1 MDFLKKVVQL
11 TSARYIALPLEI
23 LTSVIIVR
31 TLGIDK
37 YGVYTIAFI
46 IPNIIVSFGS
56 FGVGPAIVYFFNK
69 RNLKISELFITF
81 FLIGT
86 LVGIIYFLGLSSISG
101 LIQNFFLKNKLN
113 QELML
118 IAFFSIIVILP
129 QKYIRHLLRASYK
142 IKEFALVTNI
152 LPTIIRSFLVILI
165 IFVFKQDIYGL
176 VWVSII
182 TEFSVSVG
190 IFIVLRKS
198 IWDGIKRGNYFLN
211 FTTIKKMYIFGL
223 KGHLG
228 GTIQK
233 ANDQLPLIVLT
244 NLFDTASVG
253 SFSLAT
259 KIINAFGGLKKSIG
273 AALSPKIAKS
283 NYDEIKIFFPYLIR
297 LLFISALLLGIGL
310 VIFAPILIK
319 ALYGDDMEPVTILV
333 YILSPGTLLFPV
345 VLMNMVMF
353 SQSGYPLKKATIRL
367 VGFAINVIFLIFF
380 IRPFGINGAALSISA
395 GNIGMLIYSTYL
407 IKIYFKASLR
417 DIIILK
423 LNDFDRFKSDVK
435 ILLSRRAKNQS

>member
-46 IPNIIVSFGS
+46 MPNIIVSFGS

-69 RNLKISELFITF
+69 RNLKISELFITC

-118 IAFFSIIVILP
+118 IAFFSIVVILP

-142 IKEFALVTNI
+142 IKEFAVVTNI
-152 LPTIIRSFLVILI
+152 LPTIIRSFLVIAI

-176 VWVSII
+176 LWVSII

-211 FTTIKKMYIFGL
+211 FTMIKEIYIFGL

-259 KIINAFGGLKKSIG
+259 KITNAFGGLKK
-273 AALSPKIAKS
+273 
-283 NYDEIKIFFPYLIR
+283 
-297 LLFISALLLGIGL
+297 
-310 VIFAPILIK
+310 
-319 ALYGDDMEPVTILV
+319 
-333 YILSPGTLLFPV
+333 TLL
-345 VLMNMVMF
+345 
-353 SQSGYPLKKATIRL
+353 
-367 VGFAINVIFLIFF
+367 
-380 IRPFGINGAALSISA
+380 
-395 GNIGMLIYSTYL
+395 
-407 IKIYFKASLR
+407 
-417 DIIILK
+417 
-423 LNDFDRFKSDVK
+423 
-435 ILLSRRAKNQS
+435 